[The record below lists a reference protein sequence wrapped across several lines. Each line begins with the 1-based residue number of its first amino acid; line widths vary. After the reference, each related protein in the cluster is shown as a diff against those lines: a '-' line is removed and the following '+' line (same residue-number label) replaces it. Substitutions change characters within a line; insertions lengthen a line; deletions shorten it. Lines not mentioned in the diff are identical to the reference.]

1 MAQFAQPTDPYLAEH
16 VREALTHDPRTVG
29 LEFDVTQDAESVHV
43 RGTVS
48 TPQRRA
54 AAQQVL
60 DELFANHEVVNEL
73 TVQEFPEPTRV
84 EHIA

>member
-1 MAQFAQPTDPYLAEH
+1 MAQFAQPTDPYLPEH

-29 LEFDVTQDAESVHV
+29 LEFDVTQDGQSVRV

-60 DELFANHEVVNEL
+60 DELFADHDVVNDL
-73 TVQEFPEPTRV
+73 VVQEFPEPRRV